1 MTPLETRRI
10 ENLRRAG
17 WGYKNIAA
25 FCGMSRE
32 AVRAYCL
39 RENLEADPE
48 LVEQVCAWCGL
59 ALSGRSNSARFCCAS
74 CRWSAWNDKHQR
86 TSDHARP
93 CQACGKDF
101 ISAKKRQKYCSHSCY
116 VRARFATKGGLAAQ
130 LSPTPATTKSTPS
143 RRTGTIAGMSV
154 TLRSTNAT
162 GLPGARSAPPMSPP
176 SARCVRRKGG

>member
-116 VRARFATKGGLAAQ
+116 VRARFATKGWPGCPALTDTSYYEIHAKQADQNYRRYERDSEINKRYGAAWRKIR
-130 LSPTPATTKSTPS
+130 A
-143 RRTGTIAGMSV
+143 AYV
-154 TLRSTNAT
+154 
-162 GLPGARSAPPMSPP
+162 APPL
-176 SARCVRRKGG
+176 RDV